1 MSILVTGAAGFI
13 GSSLFCHLLD
23 GGHDVLGVDNL
34 NDYYDPALKEARLEQ
49 LVGRDG
55 FAFEKLDLTEEAA
68 VQGLRDRGIGPI
80 VHLAAQAGV
89 RHSIT
94 HPFAYLDANLVAWL
108 EILELARAIK
118 TPHLVLASSSSVYGA
133 NEALPFASNDTV
145 DRPLSLYAA
154 TKRAGELLAHSY
166 AHLYRIPTTI
176 TRLFTV
182 YGPWGRPDMALWL
195 FAEAIQ
201 EGRTIE
207 LFNEGKHRRD
217 FTYIDDVVGALSA
230 LIDHPATPSGTYDPL
245 LPEPDRSDAPF
256 RIYNIGNDTSVE
268 LVHFV
273 DLIEQAL
280 GKTTERRLVEMQ
292 PGDVEASL
300 ADIKPLKEAIGWS
313 PTISIEEGI
322 PRFVEWFKAWQARP
336 KSSLQS

>member
-13 GSSLFCHLLD
+13 GSSLCNALLQS
-23 GGHDVLGVDNL
+23 GHEVIGVDNL
-34 NDYYDPALKEARLEQ
+34 NSYYDPALKEARLER
-49 LVGRDG
+49 LRGREG
-55 FAFEKLDLTEEAA
+55 FTFERLDLTDPVAME
-68 VQGLRDRGIGPI
+68 GLRDRGIGPI

-89 RHSIT
+89 RYSIT
-94 HPFAYLDANLVAWL
+94 HPFVYADANLTAWL
-108 EILELARAIK
+108 EVLELARAVE
-118 TPHLVLASSSSVYGA
+118 TPHLLLASSSSVYGA
-133 NEALPFASNDTV
+133 NEKLPFSSADTV

-166 AHLYRIPTTI
+166 AHLYEIPTSI

-201 EGRTIE
+201 VGSTIE

-217 FTYIDDVVGALSA
+217 FTYIDDVVKALQD
-230 LIDHPATPSGTYDPL
+230 LIEHPATPCSSYDPL
-245 LPEPDRSDAPF
+245 KPAPDVSSAPF

-268 LVHFV
+268 LVEFV
-273 DLIEQAL
+273 DVIEQAL
-280 GKTTERRLVEMQ
+280 GQRTERRLVPMQ

-300 ADIKPLKEAIGWS
+300 ADIGPIREAIGWS
-313 PTISIEEGI
+313 PSTSIDVGV
-322 PRFVEWFKAWQARP
+322 PRFVAWLKEWQARP
-336 KSSLQS
+336 QTFLQS